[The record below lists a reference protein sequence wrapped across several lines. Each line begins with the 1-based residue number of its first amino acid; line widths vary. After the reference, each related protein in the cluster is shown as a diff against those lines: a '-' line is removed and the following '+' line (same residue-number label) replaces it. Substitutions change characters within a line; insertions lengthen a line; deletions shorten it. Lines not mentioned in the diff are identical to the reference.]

1 MMLLQGTLYDVCKL
15 EKYTRLVIC
24 VEVGF
29 QSNIYLLRVK
39 SEKLTE
45 DFEVGASVL
54 VTGKYVSS
62 DDCKRFHLDSIS
74 KFQFKS
80 CPTCKLPLTSEECL
94 VNHDKE
100 ITRVTG
106 QWEIL
111 NKYYSRSCIELFLTM
126 DNMIFS
132 VKVSSDYW
140 LYSEVDNMCRGDLVQ
155 IDAWREKDKSKLM
168 FCRKVDY
175 FKEHI

>member
-100 ITRVTG
+100 ITHCNLFCIPE
-106 QWEIL
+106 QYL
-111 NKYYSRSCIELFLTM
+111 N
-126 DNMIFS
+126 FS
-132 VKVSSDYW
+132 VIVNKV
-140 LYSEVDNMCRGDLVQ
+140 EC
-155 IDAWREKDKSKLM
+155 
-168 FCRKVDY
+168 
-175 FKEHI
+175 

>member
-1 MMLLQGTLYDVCKL
+1 MLLQGTLYDVCIL
-15 EKYTRLVIC
+15 EAHTRLVIC
-24 VEVGF
+24 VETGF

-45 DFEVGASVL
+45 NFEVGASVL
-54 VTGKYVSS
+54 VTGKYVTS
-62 DDCKRFHLDSIS
+62 DGCKRFHLDSIS

-80 CPTCKLPLTSEECL
+80 CPVCKLPLTSEECL
-94 VNHDKE
+94 MSHDKE

-111 NKYYSRSCIELFLTM
+111 NKYYSRSCIELFLTKDKM
-126 DNMIFS
+126 VFS

-140 LYSEVDNMCRGDLVQ
+140 LYSEVDIMCRGDLVH
-155 IDAWREKDKSKLM
+155 IDAWREKDKSRLI

-175 FKEHI
+175 FNDI